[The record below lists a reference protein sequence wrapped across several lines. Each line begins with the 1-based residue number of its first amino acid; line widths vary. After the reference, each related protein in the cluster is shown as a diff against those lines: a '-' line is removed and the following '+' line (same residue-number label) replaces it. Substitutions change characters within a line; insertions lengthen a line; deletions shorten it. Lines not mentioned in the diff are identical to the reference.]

1 MKGKGGARERETYNE
16 AEARYE
22 RESRR
27 ARWRASRNQTGRTCM
42 RSLHACTNTTV
53 IRERACRQTFKNGA
67 WPTWL
72 PQTLVSDHPTTQR
85 LGPRTPFLK
94 TIVSIV
100 FTLFYSF
107 KIRSITLTLISF
119 EGAKKRGVDVC
130 HTSVAATRPHVTN
143 TNTMG
148 VGGGGGKG
156 SGKEREMGE
165 RRERKT
171 KGRSM
176 GTTYFRRGP
185 TRLSL
190 DRVTYG

>member
-1 MKGKGGARERETYNE
+1 
-16 AEARYE
+16 
-22 RESRR
+22 
-27 ARWRASRNQTGRTCM
+27 M
-42 RSLHACTNTTV
+42 RSLHACTITTV

-85 LGPRTPFLK
+85 LGPRTAFLK

-107 KIRSITLTLISF
+107 KIRSITLTLMSF
-119 EGAKKRGVDVC
+119 EGVKKRGVDVC

-148 VGGGGGKG
+148 VGGGREVEKREKWGKG
-156 SGKEREMGE
+156 EKGKRKGGRWG
-165 RRERKT
+165 RRTLDGARHDLAWIESHT
-171 KGRSM
+171 GNDVRS
-176 GTTYFRRGP
+176 
-185 TRLSL
+185 RL
-190 DRVTYG
+190 